1 MKFRVRAGKFTVRDG
16 VEKRVYRK
24 GDVVES
30 DQPLNTIFKNAFETA
45 DDLRHRR
52 RAPVEPVVEED
63 GGKADAQE
71 EPVGKVTLRPVH
83 RGGGR
88 WDVVKVLDG
97 VVTDE
102 TVNEVFLKKA
112 DAAVMAAAGVES
124 LVEA

>member
-63 GGKADAQE
+63 GDKADAQE

-88 WDVVKVLDG
+88 WDERSVSEEG
-97 VVTDE
+97 GRGSYGCCWCREPCGGVTDCGHLP
-102 TVNEVFLKKA
+102 TF
-112 DAAVMAAAGVES
+112 GG
-124 LVEA
+124 